1 MSYLITSY
9 CSSYGTDEIFL
20 VNNIED
26 IYYFIINYV
35 IYPSSIYKNDN
46 FKIEDIP
53 TIENIKEILDNPD
66 NELQNNMFG
75 AKEILVYEETRYNST
90 YYVTVKKMK
99 DISQLKIY
107 DDSYL
112 NIIKDFKKYNI

>member
-9 CSSYGTDEIFL
+9 CSTYGADEICL
-20 VNNIED
+20 VDKIED
-26 IYYFIINYV
+26 IHYFIINFV
-35 IYPSSIYKNDN
+35 IYPSSIYKNNN
-46 FKIEDIP
+46 FKLEDIP

-66 NELQNNMFG
+66 NELKNMFG
-75 AKEILVYEETRYNST
+75 AKEILVYEESRYNSI

-99 DISQLKIY
+99 NIAKLKIC

-112 NIIKDFKKYNI
+112 NIIKEFKKYNI